1 MTKAKKKTSIYS
13 VYFQPT
19 GKIVYYTRRP
29 KKSEIKELYKKH
41 FMEDDDLQLF
51 EEEDFEIYR
60 EELIII

>member
-1 MTKAKKKTSIYS
+1 MAKAKKKTSIYS

-19 GKIVYYTRRP
+19 GKMVYCNRRP
-29 KKSEIKELYKKH
+29 KKSEMKELYKKH

-51 EEEDFEIYR
+51 EQKDFSIYR